1 MLLQLV
7 RTLSTSPPSIDI
19 KFDINIISAMSNPPT
34 AFSQTLHI
42 RDHCLCLHAQ
52 RAARA
57 LSRRFDEAFRPYGIT
72 SGQFSLMNGLNRPEP
87 PTIGAVAE
95 LLAMDRSTVTANLK
109 PLERAGLVTIAVD
122 EKDRRGRRV
131 ALTDAGRNA
140 LGKATP
146 VWIREHAALEGEI
159 GDGDALRALLK
170 LAAT

>member
-1 MLLQLV
+1 
-7 RTLSTSPPSIDI
+7 
-19 KFDINIISAMSNPPT
+19 
-34 AFSQTLHI
+34 
-42 RDHCLCLHAQ
+42 
-52 RAARA
+52 
-57 LSRRFDEAFRPYGIT
+57 
-72 SGQFSLMNGLNRPEP
+72 MNGLNRPEP

-140 LGKATP
+140 LSKATP
-146 VWIREHAALEGEI
+146 VWIQEHAVLEGEI
-159 GDGDALRALLK
+159 GDGAALRALLK